1 MLDTTQKSIGIVVRR
16 SDYNLIA
23 DMKRGDRLWYMDKE
37 WSVADIVNDF
47 ALGFIVRAK
56 EV

>member
-1 MLDTTQKSIGIVVRR
+1 MLDTSQKSIGIVVRR

>member
-47 ALGFIVRAK
+47 ALGFIVRAR

>member
-1 MLDTTQKSIGIVVRR
+1 MLDTTQKSIGIVFRR
-16 SDYNLIA
+16 RDYNLIA
-23 DMKRGDRLWYMDKE
+23 DMKRGDRLWYMNKE